1 MPASVDVLGKLHEL
15 VATELTR
22 RIQSGE
28 ASAADIAQAI
38 KLLKD
43 NNITAIPTDNNPL
56 GQLVG
61 SLKDRLPFT
70 ELENDPLLQ

>member
-1 MPASVDVLGKLHEL
+1 MPASIDQLGELHSL

-28 ASAADIAQAI
+28 ATAADIAQAI

-43 NNITAIPTDNNPL
+43 NNISAIPTDNNPL
-56 GQLVG
+56 GKLVDN
-61 SLKDRLPFT
+61 LKEKLPFT
-70 ELENDPLLQ
+70 TEDSPLLN

>member
-1 MPASVDVLGKLHEL
+1 MPASQDVLGKLHEL

-22 RIQSGE
+22 RIESGE
-28 ASAADIAQAI
+28 ATAADIAQAI

-43 NNITAIPTDNNPL
+43 NNITAIPTNDNGL

-61 SLKDRLPFT
+61 SLKERLPFT
-70 ELENDPLLQ
+70 DVEDTPLLQ

>member
-1 MPASVDVLGKLHEL
+1 MPASQDVLGRLHEL
-15 VATELTR
+15 VAEELTR

-28 ASAADIAQAI
+28 ATAADIAQAI

-43 NNITAIPTDNNPL
+43 NNISAIPTGDNGL

-61 SLKDRLPFT
+61 SLRERLPFT
-70 ELENDPLLQ
+70 EVDDNPLLN

>member
-1 MPASVDVLGKLHEL
+1 MAASIELLGELHSL

-28 ASAADIAQAI
+28 ATAADIAQAI

-43 NNITAIPTDNNPL
+43 NNISAIPTDNNPL
-56 GQLVG
+56 GKLVDN
-61 SLKDRLPFT
+61 LKQKLPFT
-70 ELENDPLLQ
+70 TEDSPLLN

>member
-1 MPASVDVLGKLHEL
+1 MPASEGILGRLHEL

-22 RIQSGE
+22 RIESGE
-28 ASAADIAQAI
+28 ATAADIAQAI

-43 NNITAIPTDNNPL
+43 NNITAVPTGDNGL

-70 ELENDPLLQ
+70 ESNNPLLN

>member
-1 MPASVDVLGKLHEL
+1 MAASIELLGELHGL

-28 ASAADIAQAI
+28 ATAADIAQAI

-43 NNITAIPTDNNPL
+43 NNISAIPTDNNPL
-56 GQLVG
+56 GKLVDN
-61 SLKDRLPFT
+61 LKAKLPFT
-70 ELENDPLLQ
+70 TDDSPLLN

>member
-1 MPASVDVLGKLHEL
+1 MPANYDTLGRLHEL
-15 VATELTR
+15 VAKELTR
-22 RIQSGE
+22 RIESGE
-28 ASAADIAQAI
+28 ATAADLAQAI

-43 NNITAIPTDNNPL
+43 NNITAIPTSNNGL

-70 ELENDPLLQ
+70 EVADVPLLN

>member
-1 MPASVDVLGKLHEL
+1 MAASIELLGELHSL

-28 ASAADIAQAI
+28 ATAADIAQAI

-43 NNITAIPTDNNPL
+43 NNISAIPTDNNPL
-56 GQLVG
+56 GKLVDN
-61 SLKDRLPFT
+61 LKEKLPFT
-70 ELENDPLLQ
+70 TEDSPLLN